1 MLNSLFKHLLEATEI
16 DDIQCRYIAFKLAE
30 NNVKTIISIELTEPL
45 KYTLK
50 TDNGSYLVEA
60 TDLPLP
66 ITKVSKIKTGLHRA
80 APFNSQDF

>member
-1 MLNSLFKHLLEATEI
+1 MKITAQKSLFKHLLSATEI

-30 NNVKTIISIELTEPL
+30 NDVKTIINIKQTEPF

-50 TDNGSYLVEA
+50 TDNGSYKVEA

-66 ITKVSKIKTGLHRA
+66 ISKVVKV
-80 APFNSQDF
+80 

>member
-1 MLNSLFKHLLEATEI
+1 MKYRTTTTTQNALFKHLLDATEI

-30 NNVKTIISIELTEPL
+30 NSVKCVVSIKRIDKL

-60 TDLPLP
+60 TNLPLP
-66 ITKVSKIKTGLHRA
+66 ISKVERLLT
-80 APFNSQDF
+80 

>member
-1 MLNSLFKHLLEATEI
+1 MKNTTPISTQNALFKHLLEATEI

-30 NNVKTIISIELTEPL
+30 NNVKTIISIERIEPL

-50 TDNGSYLVEA
+50 TDNGNYLVEA

-66 ITKVSKIKTGLHRA
+66 ISRVVSL
-80 APFNSQDF
+80 

>member
-1 MLNSLFKHLLEATEI
+1 MKNTTTISTQNSLFKHLLEATEI

-30 NNVKTIISIELTEPL
+30 NSVKTIISIKRIDKL

-50 TDNGSYLVEA
+50 TDNGSYKIEA

-66 ITKVSKIKTGLHRA
+66 ISKVQRIWT
-80 APFNSQDF
+80 

>member
-1 MLNSLFKHLLEATEI
+1 MKNITPISAQNSLFKHLLEATEI

-30 NNVKTIISIELTEPL
+30 NNVKTIISIERIDKL

-66 ITKVSKIKTGLHRA
+66 ITKVKRIA
-80 APFNSQDF
+80 YD

>member
-1 MLNSLFKHLLEATEI
+1 MKKTRQNSLFKHLLNATKI

-30 NNVKTIISIELTEPL
+30 NDVKTIINIEQTETL

-50 TDNGSYLVEA
+50 TDNGSYKVEA

-66 ITKVSKIKTGLHRA
+66 ISKVERLWT
-80 APFNSQDF
+80 

>member
-1 MLNSLFKHLLEATEI
+1 MKNTTPISTQNSLFKHLLEATEI
-16 DDIQCRYIAFKLAE
+16 DNIQCRYIAFKLAE
-30 NNVKTIISIELTEPL
+30 NSVKTIISIERTEPL

-66 ITKVSKIKTGLHRA
+66 ISRVEK
-80 APFNSQDF
+80 F